1 MTLEVELKLGP
12 FTDLKADVIDKGKCT
27 GCGSCVAVCPTQVIK
42 FIDDIPTLQEVPG
55 EIPEGEPPVGKC
67 IECKLCYFVCPVTES
82 LEPRM
87 QELFGTEDVFGTYLN
102 LYKAKTEVPEI
113 AEVAQDGG
121 IVSTILAFAFQKG
134 LIDGAI
140 VSEASE
146 ENPWVPKPKIITSY
160 EELMKSA
167 GTRYS
172 LSPNIISLA
181 QYREVVEELLAK
193 HPVGEDW
200 LRLAFVGTPCQAHGI
215 RKMHNALEGADIR
228 PANLVVLNIGLF
240 CMENFDAKKLHQ
252 LILDKTGATIDQIR
266 KMDIKKGALHI
277 FPKDGGDAKTIPL
290 EETTEAVRSGCHS
303 CEDLTA
309 WYADISVGSIGTPGG
324 WSTVFVRTQK
334 GKDIFEGAVRA
345 NMIKKESLTEKGES
359 LLRRL
364 TSKKQETGK
373 KYKETHV

>member
-1 MTLEVELKLGP
+1 MTLEVKLKLGP
-12 FTDLKADVIDKGKCT
+12 FTDLKADVIDKGTCT
-27 GCGSCVAVCPTQVIK
+27 GCGSCVAVCPTKVVK

-55 EIPEGEPPVGKC
+55 DIPDGEPPLGKC

-82 LEPRM
+82 LEPRI
-87 QELFGTEDVFGTYLN
+87 QELFISEDVFGMYLN

-113 AEVAQDGG
+113 ANVAQDGG
-121 IVSTILAFAFQKG
+121 IVSTILAYAFQEG

-140 VSEASE
+140 VSVTNE
-146 ENPWVPKPKIITSY
+146 EDPWVPEPKIITSY
-160 EELMKSA
+160 EELLKSA

-172 LSPNIISLA
+172 LSPNIASLA
-181 QYREVVEELLAK
+181 QYREAVEELLAQR
-193 HPVGEDW
+193 PVGEDW
-200 LRLAFVGTPCQAHGI
+200 LRLAFIGTPCQALGVT
-215 RKMHNALEGADIR
+215 KMKTAIEGAEIR
-228 PANLVVLNIGLF
+228 PANLITLNIGLF
-240 CMENFDAKKLHQ
+240 CMENFDAMKLHK
-252 LILDKTGATIDQIR
+252 LIEEKTDLKVDQIR

-277 FPKDGGDAKTIPL
+277 FPIGGEDAKSIPL
-290 EETTEAVRSGCHS
+290 EETTEAVKSGCHS

-334 GKDIFEGAVRA
+334 GKTILEGAARA
-345 NMIKKESLTEKGES
+345 NMIKIESLTEKGEN

-373 KYKETHV
+373 KYKEAHA

>member
-102 LYKAKTEVPEI
+102 LYKAKTKVPEI

-181 QYREVVEELLAK
+181 QYREVVEELLVK

>member
-82 LEPRM
+82 LAPRM

-228 PANLVVLNIGLF
+228 PANLVILNIGLF

-373 KYKETHV
+373 KYKETHA

>member
-82 LEPRM
+82 LAPRM

-373 KYKETHV
+373 KYKETHA

>member
-12 FTDLKADVIDKGKCT
+12 FTDLKADVIDKGTCT

-87 QELFGTEDVFGTYLN
+87 QELFGTEDVCGTYLN

-140 VSEASE
+140 VSEVSE

-200 LRLAFVGTPCQAHGI
+200 LRLAFVGTPCQALGI

-252 LILDKTGATIDQIR
+252 LIFEKTGVTVDQIR

-277 FPKDGGDAKTIPL
+277 FPKNGGDTKTIPL

-334 GKDIFEGAVRA
+334 GKDIFGGAVRA

-373 KYKETHV
+373 KYKETHA